1 MPAVRSMGLGMDDR
15 FNTIAG
21 WALFGGIVALG
32 LSSLSGHYFLA
43 DKHERPETM
52 GYAIEGVEAEGGAGA
67 AAAVEPIANRLAKA
81 DAAKGEAIF
90 AKCKAC
96 HTIDQGAANGIGPNL
111 WATVGEGIA
120 QGKAG
125 FAFSDVLKAKGG
137 NWDFASLDTW
147 LTNPK
152 AFADG
157 TKMSFAGLTN
167 PMDRADVILYLNSK
181 GSNLPLPAPEAVP
194 AAGAAP
200 AAGAVVAVA
209 VGDPAK
215 GEKIF
220 AKCKACHTIEQGQP
234 NGIGP
239 NLYGV
244 PGDAIAQG
252 RGGFAFSD
260 GLKAHAGNWDAATL
274 DSWLTSPAKFA
285 AGTKMTFAGLPDAQQ
300 RADVI
305 AYLNS
310 KGGKLTLGAP
320 AAPAEPAKK

>member
-1 MPAVRSMGLGMDDR
+1 MGLGMDDR

-52 GYAIEGVEAEGGAGA
+52 GYAIEGVEAEGGDA
-67 AAAVEPIANRLAKA
+67 AAAVEPIANRLAKG
-81 DAAKGEAIF
+81 DVAKGEAIF

-96 HTIDQGAANGIGPNL
+96 HTVDQGAANGIGPNL
-111 WATVGEGIA
+111 WATVGGAIA
-120 QGKAG
+120 QGKGG

-137 NWDFASLDTW
+137 NWDFTALDSW
-147 LTNPK
+147 LANPK

-194 AAGAAP
+194 AEGAAP
-200 AAGAVVAVA
+200 AAGAAVAVA
-209 VGDPAK
+209 VGDAAK
-215 GEKIF
+215 GEKVF

-239 NLYGV
+239 NLYGIAGEGV
-244 PGDAIAQG
+244 AGD

-260 GLKAHAGNWDAATL
+260 ALKAHGGNWDQATL

-285 AGTKMTFAGLPDAQQ
+285 AGTKMTFAGITDAQQ

-320 AAPAEPAKK
+320 AAAAPAEPAKK